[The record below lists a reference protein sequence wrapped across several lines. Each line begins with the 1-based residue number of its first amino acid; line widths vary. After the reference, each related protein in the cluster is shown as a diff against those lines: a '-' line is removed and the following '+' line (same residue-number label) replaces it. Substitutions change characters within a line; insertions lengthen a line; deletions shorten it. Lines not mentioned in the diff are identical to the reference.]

1 MTDIKPTT
9 AVLQALHMLYT
20 IYRMD
25 SADSDRIAAETN
37 LDRRTVTGTINL
49 AVTKGLVLRTE
60 RKIGTKRAY
69 YYSITAKGREALA
82 KDTSPSTTAAQ
93 TTAAPDKPGVS
104 ESETTPEAAIAHLS
118 PFQGEGAAR
127 HENAPD
133 EAVGAAES
141 GVDGSAALIA
151 ELKNQY
157 EELFS
162 KWCQDEIEL
171 GKIDLLARE
180 YVPTNF
186 AKGLDAVKIM
196 GQAIDALHASLKQ
209 DADTELALVVANQK
223 LAKLQEA
230 LAWHETELAST
241 KSELSA
247 ALRVIDDFAQAPT
260 TEAAYDGPFIIAAG
274 WREAEASQKAYD
286 IARDMAMTSAGGVD
300 YGHVPASQPAAAA

>member
-127 HENAPD
+127 HENTPD

-141 GVDGSAALIA
+141 GVDGSAVMTDRHHRALDALLMIGTIA
-151 ELKNQY
+151 AEYMPNGSLIT
-157 EELFS
+157 EGVR
-162 KWCQDEIEL
+162 IM
-171 GKIDLLARE
+171 DLL
-180 YVPTNF
+180 
-186 AKGLDAVKIM
+186 
-196 GQAIDALHASLKQ
+196 IDAHSA
-209 DADTELALVVANQK
+209 EIRR
-223 LAKLQEA
+223 LQEA

-260 TEAAYDGPFIIAAG
+260 TEPAYDGPFIITAG

-286 IARDMAMTSAGGVD
+286 IARDMAMTSDGGVAIIARPLRVATVSIEMKD